1 MRLLVICGNVRISL
15 NWAEKKILSVS
26 PQGLDSE
33 EYCFQNLYQSGY
45 FVLQNGAVKAENFR
59 EWDMGFDFY
68 APQTFEDANGRRKS
82 GTSSF

>member
-1 MRLLVICGNVRISL
+1 MRLLVICGNVPDFFEL
-15 NWAEKKILSVS
+15 GGKKILSVS